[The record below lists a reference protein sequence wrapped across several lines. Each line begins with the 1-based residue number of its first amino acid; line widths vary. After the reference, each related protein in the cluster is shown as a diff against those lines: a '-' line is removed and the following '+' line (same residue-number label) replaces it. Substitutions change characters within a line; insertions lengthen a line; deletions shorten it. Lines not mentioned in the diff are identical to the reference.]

1 MQFCNFA
8 RGRYH
13 LVNENTRPHGTKAK
27 KNREEL
33 KTNWARCG
41 AKHRCVQKSF
51 REAELFNCS
60 KYFSTVFW
68 NKNQIDAQ
76 FTLVGINE
84 IVDAVVM
91 HKIAP
96 KLNSLSAHLKT
107 NEIKAEKF
115 DSFVANEFLKSASD
129 FLEWGTKICN
139 YLHRKEKP
147 TPTNQRGVDKLYRL
161 LKRCAIS
168 IDY

>member
-96 KLNSLSAHLKT
+96 KLNSLYAHLKT

-147 TPTNQRGVDKLYRL
+147 TPTNQRCVDKLYRL